1 VVVVV
6 VVVFVVLV
14 LVLVVAGLFSD
25 GVIYAEGFPRS
36 GDQIF
41 TITVDGQ
48 EGPRGDHIRSAPR
61 H

>member
-1 VVVVV
+1 MFVI
-6 VVVFVVLV
+6 VVLV

-36 GDQIF
+36 GDRIF
-41 TITVDGQ
+41 TITVDVQ